1 MANEFEQLYI
11 EVVQLAETLGQGN
24 VFRRIPG
31 YCFEEFVAAVVTG
44 FGDVARLV
52 HQRPV
57 DRFSFVG

>member
-24 VFRRIPG
+24 VFGRIPG

-44 FGDVARLV
+44 FGDVAR
-52 HQRPV
+52 R
-57 DRFSFVG
+57 